1 MPPYNKT
8 GTGSVIKRTEP
19 ARLATASRNNKAAI
33 NRQNCRKRAL
43 HPLHTNGP
51 RRSQSEAAPKQ
62 FVRTSKKDPTLPK
75 AGNQQAAPKQS
86 VGITKECPTAPRTGN
101 KPRARLCLTQNHEI
115 SLSPFVHFLM
125 FFLRGSATLDVEA
138 HEDAYPF
145 MPVPAVTPGLSPFLS
160 CSPSINCQRE

>member
-8 GTGSVIKRTEP
+8 GTGA
-19 ARLATASRNNKAAI
+19 ARLAPASRNNKAAI

-43 HPLHTNGP
+43 HPFHTNGP
-51 RRSQSEAAPKQ
+51 RRSQSEASPKQ
-62 FVRTSKKDPTLPK
+62 FVRTSKKGPTLPK

-115 SLSPFVHFLM
+115 SRSHFVHFLM
-125 FFLRGSATLDVEA
+125 IFCEEVQPWMSMHTKM
-138 HEDAYPF
+138 Y
-145 MPVPAVTPGLSPFLS
+145 TPSCQFRQSIQVCRASPCMIRLPEMS
-160 CSPSINCQRE
+160 